1 MTESYGV
8 SRKINR
14 GATLYYVVREGLAEG
29 LIYKGWKETSH
40 AMSWED
46 SVPGKRASSSEVG
59 MSLPAC
65 SRHRKE
71 ATWNEV
77 RLERLAGKEEAR

>member
-1 MTESYGV
+1 
-8 SRKINR
+8 
-14 GATLYYVVREGLAEG
+14 
-29 LIYKGWKETSH
+29 
-40 AMSWED
+40 MSWED